1 MRFPFSFVL
10 PISAAI
16 TTLFVLLIV
25 LARLGLA
32 SSGEEIAYEDQS
44 NGNWEISVLDLQTGV
59 EHKLTASSSD
69 ELTPAWSPD
78 GQQIAFISET
88 SNHMQSGLYLM
99 NADGSNPHQ
108 ISSASDIY
116 RDPIWSPDGQSVVLM
131 HGYAQI
137 VLVDTHNS
145 AEHWLGVGFAPRI
158 SPDGRQVLYYDS
170 APNNSPSDHLY
181 VLNLATH
188 IANDLT
194 PGPDHDW
201 DGKWSPDGRHIAFT
215 STRNGKA
222 AIYTMNAD
230 GSEQRAITG
239 SDNDVTPAWSPD
251 GRQIVYAGGDSSA
264 MQLYIMNADGTGARQ
279 ITFSDGN
286 KHAPAWRPQSR

>member
-10 PISAAI
+10 PISASI
-16 TTLFVLLIV
+16 TTLFVILIV
-25 LARLGLA
+25 LARLIFA
-32 SSGEEIAYEDQS
+32 SNGGELAYEDHLD
-44 NGNWEISVLDLQTGV
+44 NDWDIFALDLQTGV
-59 EHKLTASSSD
+59 EHNLTHSPYND
-69 ELTPAWSPD
+69 LTPAWSPD
-78 GQQIAFISET
+78 GSQIAYISET
-88 SNHMQSGLYLM
+88 PDNMNSGLYLM
-99 NADGSNPHQ
+99 NADGSDPHQ
-108 ISSASDIY
+108 ISNANDIY
-116 RDPIWSPDGQSVVLM
+116 RDPIWSPDGQGVVLM

-158 SPDGRQVLYYDS
+158 SPDGKQVLYYDS

-230 GSEQRAITG
+230 GSNQHAITG

-251 GRQIVYAGGDSSA
+251 GKQIVYAGGDSSA
-264 MQLYIMNADGTGARQ
+264 MQLFVINADGTDARQ
-279 ITFSDGN
+279 ITFSDGS
-286 KHAPAWRPQSR
+286 KHAPAWRH